1 MVEQTGTPDPFT
13 RAYVGLRSEL
23 AKAARPPGTQI
34 RVDATAQGFG
44 ISPTPVREAL
54 ARLAGERLVH
64 GTRRQGYFVPRY
76 SAADLAQLYSLADM
90 HLQHAVA
97 AIGRGSTVRLSLPE
111 TVDGERPD
119 AGRMFVSLLALSGQ
133 PILLD
138 AGALV
143 IERLATART
152 VERDIIESTS
162 ETALLRDLVAGASAT
177 AVGKAIRAYFRLR
190 KARAEQIAAIFAN
203 RQATGYIPDIV

>member
-1 MVEQTGTPDPFT
+1 MAEQTGTRDPFT
-13 RAYVGLRSEL
+13 RAYVGLRGEL
-23 AKAARPPGTQI
+23 AKAARPPGTRI
-34 RVDATAQGFG
+34 RVDITAQGYG

-64 GTRRQGYFVPRY
+64 GTRRQGYIVPRY

-97 AIGRGSTVRLSLPE
+97 VIGRGSTVRLSLPE
-111 TVDGERPD
+111 AADGERPD
-119 AGRMFVSLLALSGQ
+119 AGRIFVSLLALSGQ

-138 AGALV
+138 AGAIV
-143 IERLATART
+143 IERLATARA
-152 VERDIIESTS
+152 VERDVIETTS
-162 ETALLRDLVAGASAT
+162 ETAMLRDLVAGAT
-177 AVGKAIRAYFRLR
+177 AVTVGKAIRSYFRLR
-190 KARAEQIAAIFAN
+190 KSRAEQVAAIFAN